1 MGLKLKTEEE
11 TGANE
16 RTTKVNQDPV
26 IDDDWLTGPE
36 PYSVVDSINKQNDFD
51 ISKTAEI
58 GKKNVLHGMS
68 DSSNQGVDSQ
78 MEEVALD
85 FSKQYGAYYRNQKSD
100 VDLLELTTQPFW
112 QSMGLSKRRLRE
124 KGLTL
129 EVDMIPERTKNSQV
143 LREHFKANKRP
154 MVYKMKVQEDG
165 QFEYGNCVGN
175 ALVRRRFVK
184 DGKQIYKKVTV
195 EQHVATC
202 LKSQVR
208 GDEAVC
214 PNCGYVG
221 KIASYIDGCDACGSK
236 FTVND
241 FEPKVS
247 GFSFE
252 QNPYIQFKN
261 LAFSVN
267 GMMCLIFLFTML
279 AATVFMFVAPSFK
292 GTQWIGFVGNAV
304 FMGFFA
310 SFVGAFILALIVF
323 LLSGTSAILKWIYG
337 KSIRGEDAATDVVPN
352 ISVND
357 FYQNMEYKIRN
368 IHFSDNEKATNGFA
382 KCRLSEVLPQY
393 KDVVDCNMTYLSF
406 VDGRKNAE
414 GYHFDCIARIHTTKY
429 DGKKIRHA
437 YENVTLGVRG
447 KKNVVDKPV
456 TSMRMYTCKNC
467 GSTLN
472 LLEGAICKFCGSEY
486 DLEEYD
492 WVIDRYETK
501 QKKLLWPIFVRIAVV
516 LLYIGG
522 IAAIL
527 GSSNIGMDNNIVING
542 ETIYESTREGS

>member
-1 MGLKLKTEEE
+1 MELKLKDQEASSEKVMTERLSMEE
-11 TGANE
+11 KMTESNL
-16 RTTKVNQDPV
+16 KN
-26 IDDDWLTGPE
+26 DDWLTGQE
-36 PYSVVDSINKQNDFD
+36 PFIVKNESAVSENKSLQSDTF
-51 ISKTAEI
+51 
-58 GKKNVLHGMS
+58 NVNTS
-68 DSSNQGVDSQ
+68 REVTKDK
-78 MEEVALD
+78 MEAVALD
-85 FSKQYGAYYRNQKSD
+85 FSQIYGDYYRDQKTD
-100 VDLLELTTQPFW
+100 DELLEYTTQPFW

-124 KGLTL
+124 KGLCL
-129 EVDMIPERTKNSQV
+129 EADMIPESTKNSQV

-154 MVYKMKVQEDG
+154 MAYKMKVQGDG
-165 QFEYGNCVGN
+165 QFEYGNCVEN
-175 ALVRRRFVK
+175 ALVRRRFIK
-184 DGKQIYKKVTV
+184 NGKQVYKKVTV

-279 AATVFMFVAPSFK
+279 AATIFMFVAPSFK

-304 FMGFFA
+304 FIGFFA
-310 SFVGAFILALIVF
+310 SFIGAFILAFIVF
-323 LLSGTSAILKWIYG
+323 LLSSVSWVLRWVYG
-337 KSIRGEDAATDVVPN
+337 KSIRGEDVATDVVPN

-357 FYQNMEYKIRN
+357 FYQNLEYKIRN

-406 VDGRKNAE
+406 VDGRKTSE
-414 GYHFDCIARIHTTKY
+414 GYHIDCIARIHTTKY
-429 DGKKIRHA
+429 NGKKIRHA
-437 YENVTLGVRG
+437 YENVMLGVRG

-501 QKKLLWPIFVRIAVV
+501 QKKMLWPVFIRIAVV
-516 LLYIGG
+516 LLYFGG
-522 IAAIL
+522 IAAIV
-527 GSSNIGMDNNIVING
+527 SSANFGMDNNIVING